1 MWEANPRSET
11 VAPECETRFCLSQA
25 SGEKGMEENGAMR
38 TSPPSPAAST
48 NWQA

>member
-1 MWEANPRSET
+1 
-11 VAPECETRFCLSQA
+11 
-25 SGEKGMEENGAMR
+25 MEENGAMR